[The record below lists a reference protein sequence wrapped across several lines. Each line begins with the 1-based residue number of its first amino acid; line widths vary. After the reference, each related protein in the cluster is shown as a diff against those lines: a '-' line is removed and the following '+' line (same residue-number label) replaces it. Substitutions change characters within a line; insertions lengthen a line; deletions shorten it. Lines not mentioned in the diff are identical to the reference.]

1 MQKTVIGTIIALTV
15 SGCGG
20 GGEGN
25 TVGINATSA
34 RVFQDGSGVAKISY
48 DNGLVAYALAPDV
61 AASVAAA
68 NIDNSV
74 EVLDTSGFSIISRTN
89 GYTIR
94 QGAVG
99 GINALVGENDT
110 SGANS
115 MVYVFDNTGDAL
127 LVATKPT
134 SSLPSGTHTYR
145 GLYAVGDRR
154 TGSADVGEATVSAN
168 FISGEFSISA
178 SSAFTS
184 LNGNGF
190 LETANGNLSGTNFVF
205 VDSVDGTYSASIIGG
220 VGTNAGSDE
229 AVGIW
234 YTNDV
239 NPDFGGGFAT
249 KK

>member
-25 TVGINATSA
+25 TVGINATSE
-34 RVFQDGSGVAKISY
+34 RIFSDGSGVGKINY
-48 DNGLVAYALAPDV
+48 DTGLVAYALTPEIVD
-61 AASVAAA
+61 SVAAA

-74 EVLDTSGFSIISRTN
+74 EVLDTSGFSIISQTQ

-94 QGAVG
+94 RGANDGVNLL
-99 GINALVGENDT
+99 IASNDT
-110 SGANS
+110 SGENS
-115 MVYVFDNTGDAL
+115 MVYAFNDFGNGL
-127 LVATKPT
+127 LVSTIPT
-134 SSLPSGTHTYR
+134 TSIPSGTHTYR

-154 TGSADVGEATVSAN
+154 IGSVDVGEATVSAN
-168 FISGEFSISA
+168 FTSEEFSISA
-178 SSAFTS
+178 SSEFTS
-184 LNGNGF
+184 LSGNGF

-205 VDSVDGTYSASIIGG
+205 VDSVDGTYSASIIGA
-220 VGTNAGSDE
+220 VGTRAGSDE

-234 YTNDV
+234 HTNET
-239 NPDFGGGFAT
+239 NPDFGGGFVT